1 MKNKLMLTVGVLVA
15 AALCV
20 TTAAMPARADTPC
33 GDYAVEYSYQPDSH
47 DVTFTLPVPEIEGA
61 QRTLILEVDGHS
73 MVGTDDGGFG
83 EFLAPFTAEDS
94 DTVHHYYA
102 SSWARD
108 AGLVVYACSQIGQFR
123 VKF

>member
-1 MKNKLMLTVGVLVA
+1 MKNKLMLTMGVLVA

-20 TTAAMPARADTPC
+20 TTAAMPARAATQC
-33 GDYAVEYSYQPDSH
+33 GDYAVEYAYQPDSH

-61 QRTLILEVDGHS
+61 QRTLILEVDGRS
-73 MVGTDDGGFG
+73 VTDFGEAGFG
-83 EFLAPFTAEDS
+83 EFVASFTEDDS

-108 AGLVVYACSQIGQFR
+108 AGLVVYACNEIGQFR